1 MGPPRP
7 IRGQESGWFLARP
20 DILGRALGSG
30 RQRLINLGSLDRG
43 NIKIDPDRFASNS
56 TNYLIDSVLGI
67 GSLIFR
73 SSQPSSFMTD

>member
-1 MGPPRP
+1 MGTPQP
-7 IRGQESGWFLARP
+7 IRIKENCWFPARP

-30 RQRLINLGSLDRG
+30 RQRLINLGSFDRG

-67 GSLIFR
+67 R
-73 SSQPSSFMTD
+73 STSFSFFTTIKT

>member
-1 MGPPRP
+1 METLRP
-7 IRGQESGWFLARP
+7 IRGQISGWFPARP

-67 GSLIFR
+67 R
-73 SSQPSSFMTD
+73 STNFSFF